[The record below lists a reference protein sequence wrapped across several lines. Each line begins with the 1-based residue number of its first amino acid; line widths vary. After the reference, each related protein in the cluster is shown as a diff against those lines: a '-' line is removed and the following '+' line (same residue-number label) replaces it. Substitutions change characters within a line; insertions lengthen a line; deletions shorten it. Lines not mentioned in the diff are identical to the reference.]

1 MFKKISSHLDRSFLA
16 FLGNIAAQPS
26 VIITGIKMLLIMAM
40 FVLLQPTG
48 SETISAGPEDCS
60 NRPQGIADAFCLT
73 NYYSPGGGGGQIHY
87 GVAALRKGL

>member
-1 MFKKISSHLDRSFLA
+1 
-16 FLGNIAAQPS
+16 
-26 VIITGIKMLLIMAM
+26 MLLIMAL

-48 SETISAGPEDCS
+48 YETISAGPEDCS